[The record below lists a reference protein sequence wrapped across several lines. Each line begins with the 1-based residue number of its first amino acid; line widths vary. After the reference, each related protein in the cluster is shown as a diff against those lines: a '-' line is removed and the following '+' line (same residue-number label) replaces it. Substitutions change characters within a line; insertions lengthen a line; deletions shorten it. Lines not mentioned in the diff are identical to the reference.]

1 MPQEKVRETASI
13 EEKLRK
19 RSSSGERANKMRAGT
34 ARVLRNFV
42 PHVGSELPRDFEQ
55 VVRGKQE
62 KCTGN
67 TRQERQRKRERRNP
81 EKEKS
86 DAFDENHV
94 GMRSSL
100 AQGFR
105 RGVFGRIPPFAG
117 DFGGRKFDDDDAALG
132 PIPFQNFHLAA
143 ADDEAATE
151 FFDRGEDGFAIVLI
165 TDGIVDFDADEDVG
179 RHFGRSWEERWRKLN
194 AETQSAQ
201 RKKEREERT
210 KEEERKRK
218 TR

>member
-1 MPQEKVRETASI
+1 MRREGKTFSSRPQEKRVCRLSESAILMPQEKVRATASI

-19 RSSSGERANKMRAGT
+19 RLSSGERANKMRAGT

-67 TRQERQRKRERRNP
+67 TRQERPRKRERRNA

-100 AQGFR
+100 A
-105 RGVFGRIPPFAG
+105 
-117 DFGGRKFDDDDAALG
+117 
-132 PIPFQNFHLAA
+132 
-143 ADDEAATE
+143 
-151 FFDRGEDGFAIVLI
+151 
-165 TDGIVDFDADEDVG
+165 
-179 RHFGRSWEERWRKLN
+179 
-194 AETQSAQ
+194 
-201 RKKEREERT
+201 
-210 KEEERKRK
+210 
-218 TR
+218 